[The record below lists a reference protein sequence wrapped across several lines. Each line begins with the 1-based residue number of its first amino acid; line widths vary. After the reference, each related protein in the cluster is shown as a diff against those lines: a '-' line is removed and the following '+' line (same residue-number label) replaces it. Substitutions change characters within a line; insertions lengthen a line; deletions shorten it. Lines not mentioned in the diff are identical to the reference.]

1 MMERTVAA
9 VILRLVVVI
18 VAAIIEFW
26 PRNRK

>member
-1 MMERTVAA
+1 MMERTIAA
-9 VILRLVVVI
+9 AILCLVVVI